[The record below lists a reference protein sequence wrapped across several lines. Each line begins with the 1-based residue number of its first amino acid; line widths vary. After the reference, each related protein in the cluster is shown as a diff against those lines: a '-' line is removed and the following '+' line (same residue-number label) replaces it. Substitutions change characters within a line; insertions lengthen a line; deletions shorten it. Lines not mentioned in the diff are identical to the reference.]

1 MDYFSNLAMED
12 HHSHSIYFLPSYIYN
27 YFYRI
32 FSLNPFILFHPFHY
46 FLLKFKVQFTP
57 INLYYL
63 ICILFSLDLFT
74 ISERFIYSSNYQCT
88 LGKNHFYLHFSF
100 LGSYALYSIDL
111 IILK

>member
-1 MDYFSNLAMED
+1 MDYFSNPLMED

-32 FSLNPFILFHPFHY
+32 FSLNPFILSHPFHY

-88 LGKNHFYLHFSF
+88 LGKNHFYLRSFF
-100 LGSYALYSIDL
+100 LGSYALYLIDS